1 MAVDPDKIAETILD
15 EHRRGTKYQPIAAA
29 HGIANAADAYAVQ
42 HANVRRQ
49 MAARGVHGV
58 GYKIG
63 LTTQRMQDMCNI
75 DSPVAGVI
83 FSDRVHASGAA
94 LALSDYGHVGLE
106 FEIAVRLARDLR
118 PTGGTPALADVA
130 AAVDAVAPAIEI
142 IDDRGADYRML
153 EALSLIA
160 DNGWNG
166 GIVLGAFV
174 RPWPDLAAVEAS
186 VSIDGTIIPERGHG
200 RDILGHPFHSV
211 GWLAAHLADSG
222 SVLRAGEVV
231 MTGSLV
237 TTKFPDKKAHYR
249 YELSGL
255 GAVDLSI
262 KA

>member
-1 MAVDPDKIAETILD
+1 MVLDADKIAETILD
-15 EHRRGTKYQPIAAA
+15 EHRRGTRYQPIASA
-29 HGIANAADAYAVQ
+29 HGIANIADAYAVQ
-42 HANVRRQ
+42 RANVRRQ
-49 MAARGVHGV
+49 MAARGVSPV

-63 LTTQRMQDMCNI
+63 LTTKRMQDMCNI
-75 DSPVAGVI
+75 DNPVAGVI

-118 PTGGTPALADVA
+118 PTGGTPGLAEVS

-142 IDDRGADYRML
+142 IDDRGADYRTL

-166 GIVLGAFV
+166 GIVLGEFV

-186 VSIDGTIIPERGHG
+186 VSIDGTTIAERGHG
-200 RDILGHPFHSV
+200 SDVLGHPFHSV
-211 GWLAAHLADSG
+211 AWLAAHLAEAG
-222 SVLRAGEVV
+222 SVLRAGEIV

-237 TTKFPDKKAHYR
+237 TTKFPDKNSHYR

-255 GAVDLSI
+255 GAVVLTI